1 MALIKIIG
9 VGDQLIFNVKGEEI
23 SVTLSEKAGRQAVL
37 KIVADKSIG
46 ITTVSKDKVW
56 VGTPA

>member
-9 VGDQLIFNVKGEEI
+9 VGDRLIFSVNDKEI

-37 KIVADKSIG
+37 KIVADKSVG

-56 VGTPA
+56 VGMPA

>member
-56 VGTPA
+56 VGTPI